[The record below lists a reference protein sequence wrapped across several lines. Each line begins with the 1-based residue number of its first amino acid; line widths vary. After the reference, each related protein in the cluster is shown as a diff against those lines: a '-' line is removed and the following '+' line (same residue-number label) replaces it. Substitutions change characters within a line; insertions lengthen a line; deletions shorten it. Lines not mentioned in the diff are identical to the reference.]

1 MKIAISSAGKS
12 LESDIDPRFG
22 RCRYFL
28 VVDTETREVEALPNE
43 NAEMMGGAGIKAA
56 QLVADRGL
64 NTVITGNIGPNAFEV
79 LNAAGIEILTGVNG
93 TVAGAIEDYK
103 QGDLKRAEAST
114 VGPHSGMGKGRRSGR
129 QLT

>member
-12 LESDIDPRFG
+12 LESEIDPRFG

-28 VVDTETREVEALPNE
+28 VVDTETEAFEVLPNE

-56 QLVADRGL
+56 QLVADL
-64 NTVITGNIGPNAFEV
+64 ELSAVLTGNIGPNAFEV
-79 LNAAGIEILTGVNG
+79 LNTAGIQIMTGVTG
-93 TVAGAIEDYK
+93 IVADAIEAYK
-103 QGDLKRAEAST
+103 QGQLERAEAHT
-114 VGPHSGMGKGRRSGR
+114 VESHSGMGKDGRFGR